1 MLGLAVAVRTDVG
14 VDSGVAVLVGDGWT
28 EIAVGLGTLTAS
40 GVGVQIGVGDG
51 TTLGVAVG
59 NVVPAAGKSGV
70 SGDKVAVAS
79 GNQKFG
85 TLFVVML
92 LVGVLL

>member
-1 MLGLAVAVRTDVG
+1 MAVAVGTDVG
-14 VDSGVAVLVGDGWT
+14 VNTGVAVLVGDGCT
-28 EIAVGLGTLTAS
+28 AIAVGLGMLTAS
-40 GVGVQIGVGDG
+40 GVGVQTGVGDG
-51 TTLGVAVG
+51 TTMGVAVG
-59 NVVPAAGKSGV
+59 NVVPDAGKSGV
-70 SGDKVAVAS
+70 AGDKVAVAS